1 MGAKIIAELCQN
13 HNGDRILLQ
22 EMVHAAAENGAD
34 IVKIQS
40 IRSKEL
46 THREKFDTGLV
57 KRGKVKIIKR
67 PYKDEYQRLK
77 KLDLTVEEEKWFIN
91 ECLRFGVSPM
101 TTSFTRS
108 SLREISNL
116 GYEAIK
122 IASYDCSSFELLKEA
137 KKYFSKI
144 YVSTGAT
151 YDHEIKKA
159 AKILNGSDFEL
170 LHCVTIYPTPLEDL
184 HLSRIN
190 YLRKYCSKVGYS
202 DHSHVKNSGIIA
214 SKIALGLGVS
224 CLERHFT
231 ILKDD
236 QTKDGPVSINPNQ
249 LKELSE
255 FNKKSRVEKMNEI
268 NNLMPNWQDLVLG
281 DPIRELSNQE
291 ILNRDYYRG
300 RFASFKNG
308 IPVFNW
314 EEVEI

>member
-46 THREKFDTGLV
+46 THRDQFDEGQITKGE
-57 KRGKVKIIKR
+57 VKIIKR
-67 PYKDEYQRLK
+67 PYIDEYQRLK
-77 KLDLTVEEEKWFIN
+77 KLDLTIEEEKWFIN

-151 YDHEIKKA
+151 YDFEIEEA
-159 AKILNGSDFEL
+159 TKILNGSDFEL

-214 SKIALGLGVS
+214 SKIALGLGAS

-236 QTKDGPVSINPNQ
+236 QTKDGPVSINPQQ
-249 LKELSE
+249 LNELSE

-281 DPIRELSNQE
+281 DPIRQLSKQE

-308 IPVFNW
+308 IPIFNW
-314 EEVEI
+314 EETEI